1 MEIEEVKRR
10 VAEIASCSGDP
21 EAAHSMEDDLHRD
34 VLRVIA
40 DRSCKDPAA
49 FAKAALATLAL
60 DFPRWCA

>member
-1 MEIEEVKRR
+1 MDIEEVKRR

-40 DRSCKDPAA
+40 DGTCKEPAA
-49 FAKAALATLAL
+49 FAKCALQSLAL